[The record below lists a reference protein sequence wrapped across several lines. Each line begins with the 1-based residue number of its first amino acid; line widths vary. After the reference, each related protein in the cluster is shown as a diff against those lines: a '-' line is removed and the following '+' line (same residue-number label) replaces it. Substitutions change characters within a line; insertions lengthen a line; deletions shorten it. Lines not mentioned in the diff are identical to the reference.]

1 MIRVLHII
9 ETIMSG
15 GVERTRL
22 SLAKLIDKSKFELK
36 IICTNAVGSLPIEFE
51 NLGIEIFEIGDFK
64 SVFDIKQHLKV
75 QKIIADFKPH
85 IIHGAVFEGVTM
97 AAINGYIKNVPIIII
112 EETSDPKNRSWK
124 GNLLMKFLTIP
135 SDKVIAVSPGVM
147 EYLSNTLYLS
157 KNKSLL
163 LNNGVKIPEKSKQN
177 EIDELKLFYGINS
190 DCVVIGSVG
199 RMLYDEN
206 KRYSDLIKAFAILI
220 RKGLNVK
227 LILVSGGHLIE
238 SYQKLAIELNVQ
250 DHIIFTGYQNNP
262 DKYYAIF
269 DVFCLVSA
277 YEAFGLVLAEAMLH
291 RLPIVA
297 TRVGGMKYIVKDN
310 ETGFLVE
317 KFDVQNI
324 ANKLEELFS
333 NEHLRKTFGEN
344 GYTRAIN
351 NYTEEIYVK
360 NLVNIYNQLL
370 MNKINLYVI

>member
-64 SVFDIKQHLKV
+64 SVFHVKQHLKV

-124 GNLLMKFLTIP
+124 GNLLMKFLSIP

-177 EIDELKLFYGINS
+177 EIDELKLFYGITS

-199 RMLYDEN
+199 RMLYDEH

-220 RKGLNVK
+220 KKGLNVK

-238 SYQKLAIELNVQ
+238 SYQKLAIDLNVH

-262 DKYYAIF
+262 DKYYAVFDIF
-269 DVFCLVSA
+269 SLVSA

-291 RLPIVA
+291 KLPIVA
-297 TRVGGMKYIVKDN
+297 TKVGGMKYIIKDN

-317 KFDVQNI
+317 KYDIQDI
-324 ANKLEELFS
+324 ANKLEKLYFDK
-333 NEHLRKTFGEN
+333 NLRNTFGQN
-344 GYTRAIN
+344 GYTRAME

-360 NLVNIYNQLL
+360 NLIDLYKNLL
-370 MNKINLYVI
+370 NKNLVKINQ